1 MRRRVCDMKSAVD
14 HKKKRSIVGGR
25 LPADEQ
31 APRASTPQRQPRQR
45 SILEPLTRRAWR
57 SRRRRRSAHATAL
70 STGNRCA
77 ALNALTSD
85 WVVTDS
91 ALQHRPKLKAQEK
104 QEKPP
109 VQRPASSRTPCVKTS
124 IDGVSHTPPPTA
136 LESCVQVLLVCE
148 CSKAPLARKLRCLQP
163 QVSCRQRSKF
173 LKGRLCAIRVKN
185 SALATAPI
193 NTCLLGSSDSFV
205 QGRPSPRSRMRA
217 VAGHSRR
224 KHRGTLIFVC
234 DQDLAVTR
242 PFAGTLSERL
252 TLRPRAARLVLA
264 RPNQLSAWRLR
275 NRAPGIVPT
284 TTGPR
289 RSGCRRT
296 AARRTWNGRA
306 ALNALTANRVVAGR
320 ARPFCHGRSRGK
332 AENGGDQQK

>member
-85 WVVTDS
+85 WLATDS
-91 ALQHRPKLKAQEK
+91 ALEHRPKLKAQEK

-124 IDGVSHTPPPTA
+124 IDGVSHTPPPPTA

-163 QVSCRQRSKF
+163 QVSCRQLPLQASQRWTGDSMSADRSPMTTRHRESAQGF
-173 LKGRLCAIRVKN
+173 RLWSGGQNFSKVG
-185 SALATAPI
+185 SAQ
-193 NTCLLGSSDSFV
+193 SV
-205 QGRPSPRSRMRA
+205 
-217 VAGHSRR
+217 
-224 KHRGTLIFVC
+224 
-234 DQDLAVTR
+234 
-242 PFAGTLSERL
+242 
-252 TLRPRAARLVLA
+252 
-264 RPNQLSAWRLR
+264 
-275 NRAPGIVPT
+275 
-284 TTGPR
+284 
-289 RSGCRRT
+289 
-296 AARRTWNGRA
+296 
-306 ALNALTANRVVAGR
+306 
-320 ARPFCHGRSRGK
+320 
-332 AENGGDQQK
+332 